1 MFPFQRNL
9 PSFTFQKDNE
19 VSDEE
24 LLSDIFSDESDLIDE
39 IEEDDEDEEDDGRVR
54 TPAAPGEIDP
64 AKLQAEIELVR
75 DFISRAR
82 SIGTDTKTRHLLTAL
97 KTGWDKLKELGA
109 AEKAVV
115 FTESR
120 RSMNFLREYL
130 EANGYA
136 DQVVCFSGGGRKD
149 EAANRIYEEYKAA
162 HPEDDTSKPVM
173 MRHALIDAFRNKAK
187 ILIATEAGAEGIN
200 LQFCSMVVRSSTT
213 FAGISDEPV
222 PTCRRW
228 RTRRTRNAAAFL
240 TLSSASSSPKSRA
253 KSFSPF
259 GGGLYDSGAR
269 QRFSRRDDGERRE

>member
-109 AEKAVV
+109 QGILVTPIEK
-115 FTESR
+115 
-120 RSMNFLREYL
+120 M
-130 EANGYA
+130 
-136 DQVVCFSGGGRKD
+136 
-149 EAANRIYEEYKAA
+149 
-162 HPEDDTSKPVM
+162 
-173 MRHALIDAFRNKAK
+173 
-187 ILIATEAGAEGIN
+187 IL
-200 LQFCSMVVRSSTT
+200 
-213 FAGISDEPV
+213 
-222 PTCRRW
+222 
-228 RTRRTRNAAAFL
+228 
-240 TLSSASSSPKSRA
+240 
-253 KSFSPF
+253 
-259 GGGLYDSGAR
+259 
-269 QRFSRRDDGERRE
+269 